1 MAAPLS
7 PSQIAREL
15 ADYQVTLTE
24 PALEQLS
31 CYLEFLLRWNQRMN
45 LTGIRQ
51 PRAIVRQL
59 FGESLFL
66 AQVLDL
72 RGWLVDIGSG
82 AGFPGLALKLATPAL
97 QVTLIE
103 ARRKKCAFL
112 REVVRE
118 CRFYG
123 VDVVCERFEA
133 WLVGLS
139 GEIRPGII
147 TTRAVGVDRRLLE
160 GMGAC
165 VSPGG
170 RVALLTSAA
179 LVESILQMGRRLRW
193 DPPIPVPHSRDHV
206 VLAATRV

>member
-15 ADYQVTLTE
+15 GDYRVTLTE
-24 PALEQLS
+24 PALDQLS
-31 CYLEFLLRWNQRMN
+31 CYLDLLLRWNQRMN

-66 AQVLDL
+66 AHVLDL

-82 AGFPGLALKLATPAL
+82 AGFPGLALKLAAPAL

-103 ARRKKCAFL
+103 ARGKKCAFL

-123 VDVVCERFEA
+123 VDVVSEHFET
-133 WLVGLS
+133 WLAGRKGEEKPGL
-139 GEIRPGII
+139 I
-147 TTRAVGVDRRLLE
+147 TTRAVAAGESLLV
-160 GMGAC
+160 GMASC
-165 VSPGG
+165 VSSGG
-170 RVALLTSAA
+170 KVALLTSGA
-179 LVESILQMGRRLRW
+179 LVEGILQAGRRLRW
-193 DPPIPVPHSRDHV
+193 DTPIPLPHSLDRV
-206 VLAATRV
+206 VLVGTTP